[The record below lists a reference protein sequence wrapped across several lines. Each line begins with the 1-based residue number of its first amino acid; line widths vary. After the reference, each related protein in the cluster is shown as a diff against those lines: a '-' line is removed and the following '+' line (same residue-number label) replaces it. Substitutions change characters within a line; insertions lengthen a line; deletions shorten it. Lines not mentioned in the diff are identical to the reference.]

1 MPCGLIRDLK
11 THVPQ
16 SKQTM
21 EFLSSDDSS
30 ASCSGK
36 VSEVTYGDIQSRDP
50 TSLSD
55 NVK

>member
-11 THVPQ
+11 TRVPQ

-21 EFLSSDDSS
+21 EFLSFDDSC

-36 VSEVTYGDIQSRDP
+36 VSEVTHGDIQSRDP
-50 TSLSD
+50 NSLSD